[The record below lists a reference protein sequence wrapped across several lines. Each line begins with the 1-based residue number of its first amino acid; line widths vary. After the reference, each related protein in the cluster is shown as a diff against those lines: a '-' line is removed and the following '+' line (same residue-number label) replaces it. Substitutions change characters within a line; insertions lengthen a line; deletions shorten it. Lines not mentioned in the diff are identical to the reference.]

1 MYGFV
6 DKKNSV
12 RAKIAHTGLGFYIE
26 EVSCYTGFSEF
37 VDANKFGKEYI
48 ITNFTSIDKKMLYYK
63 MPIPCYEVRG
73 FMINFVR
80 IYV

>member
-12 RAKIAHTGLGFYIE
+12 RAKIAYTEYGLYAKEASYYAGY
-26 EVSCYTGFSEF
+26 SEF
-37 VDANKFGKEYI
+37 VDVNKFGKEYI